1 MVGTLKCC
9 GSSPKRRGMAEA
21 NSCGIGGGCDV
32 ATREEAADVASI
44 GMLGDLGAS
53 WGRGS
58 GHSGKYGRGGV
69 RKQM

>member
-1 MVGTLKCC
+1 
-9 GSSPKRRGMAEA
+9 MAEA